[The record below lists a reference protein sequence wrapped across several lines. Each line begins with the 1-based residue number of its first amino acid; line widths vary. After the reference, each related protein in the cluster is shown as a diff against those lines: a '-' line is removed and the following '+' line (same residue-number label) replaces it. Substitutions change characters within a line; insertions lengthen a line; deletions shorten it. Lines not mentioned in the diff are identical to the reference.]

1 MALNIK
7 DYEVIYN
14 GKLGMGYILP
24 EDVMIEN
31 FINPIPVSI
40 GGSEIIQPSTETSLL
55 GYFNIAP
62 ALYIGMIGNE
72 MIFYLGN
79 QTDLFGE
86 KKFYLSLV
94 KLSETRIFSM
104 FTHKGGRD
112 FNLVNSTWK

>member
-1 MALNIK
+1 
-7 DYEVIYN
+7 
-14 GKLGMGYILP
+14 
-24 EDVMIEN
+24 
-31 FINPIPVSI
+31 
-40 GGSEIIQPSTETSLL
+40 
-55 GYFNIAP
+55 
-62 ALYIGMIGNE
+62 MIGNE

-86 KKFYLSLV
+86 KKYYLSLV

>member
-86 KKFYLSLV
+86 KNIIYLSLNYQKQEFFQCLHIKEV
-94 KLSETRIFSM
+94 VILT
-104 FTHKGGRD
+104 
-112 FNLVNSTWK
+112 